1 MDTALVVT
9 ALVVA
14 VLCVPSVGGLTAWGL
29 AGGDGSPASPL
40 YGVLAVLVGLGS
52 VYNAVTC
59 YLALWDVASWQ
70 WWLMWAAPAA
80 GLVGV
85 VLEGARGGYADQ
97 GVRDWLL
104 GFTMQ
109 LVLALPVVL
118 LGASGA
124 VS

>member
-14 VLCVPSVGGLTAWGL
+14 VLCVPTVGGLTAWGL
-29 AGGDGSPASPL
+29 AGGDGAPASPL
-40 YGVLAVLVGLGS
+40 HGLLAVLVGFGS

-59 YLALWDVASWQ
+59 YLALWDVAPWQ

-97 GVRDWLL
+97 SVRDWLL

-109 LVLALPVVL
+109 LVLALPVML

-124 VS
+124 VT